1 MERER
6 IPTVGTPSEVDD
18 SNEILLL
25 AKLQTNYSYGVI
37 AAENDLNNTAEV
49 TLTADGRNAINVEKL
64 TRQELIEHLSMACW
78 NWALS
83 GGTLKG
89 SEPKSPISLYMDV
102 IQTNLDMN
110 GRPAG
115 VSIKM
120 PDQKN
125 LGLIFSNNVV
135 LGVQAIKDLQQFV
148 QVNGS
153 RLITNVK
160 KLEFMQLGM
169 KIAALAN
176 GLIPNNLGEQSRFTL
191 HMDTEDYNYSTWT
204 HWGIGVLLPDGTR
217 SIIQTLPGSVQQTT
231 PDSSGNKPEWLRLR
245 ENTRQ
250 MWAGPGYLT
259 AVIGIDNLLPA
270 HYNLLLKDHYEAMR
284 NL

>member
-6 IPTVGTPSEVDD
+6 TFTVGTSSRIDE
-18 SNEILLL
+18 SNETLLL
-25 AKLQTNYSYGVI
+25 KKLQTNYSYGI
-37 AAENDLNNTAEV
+37 IGAEQDLNNTAEV
-49 TLTADGRNAINVEKL
+49 KLTADGRNAINMEKL
-64 TRQELIEHLSMACW
+64 TSEELIEHLGIACW

-83 GGTLKG
+83 GGTLKA
-89 SEPKSPISLYMDV
+89 SDPNSPISLYMEV
-102 IQTNLDMN
+102 IQTNLDEFDKIEEITIN
-110 GRPAG
+110 
-115 VSIKM
+115 M
-120 PDQKN
+120 PDQRN
-125 LGLIFSNNVV
+125 LELIFSNNVES
-135 LGVQAIKDLQQFV
+135 GIQAIKDLHQFV
-148 QVNGS
+148 QVHGS

-160 KLEFMQLGM
+160 KLEFMRLGM

-176 GLIPNNLGEQSRFTL
+176 GLIPNNQGEGSKFTL

-204 HWGIGVLLPDGTR
+204 HWGIGVLRSDGTR
-217 SIIQTLPGSVQQTT
+217 SIIQTLPGSIQQTR

-245 ENTRQ
+245 ENTQQ

-270 HYNLLLKDHYEAMR
+270 HYNLLLKDHYEAMK